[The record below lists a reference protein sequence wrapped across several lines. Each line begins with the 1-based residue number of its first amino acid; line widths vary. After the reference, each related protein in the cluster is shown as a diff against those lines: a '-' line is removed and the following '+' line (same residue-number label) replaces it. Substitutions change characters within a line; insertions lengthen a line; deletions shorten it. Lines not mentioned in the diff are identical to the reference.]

1 MARLWSDNVEAW
13 RTGGARGVRAGGE
26 RHGATMG
33 TRDLVFIGI
42 DAKSCA
48 LYYDAI

>member
-1 MARLWSDNVEAW
+1 MARLWSDSVEA
-13 RTGGARGVRAGGE
+13 RRIGGARGVRAGGG
-26 RHGATMG
+26 RHGAATG
-33 TRDLVFIGI
+33 TRDLASIEI